1 MRAAPALAS
10 SRVAF
15 GVVLSAFVSLAVVS
29 PARAVDPHRSFE
41 RLVTG
46 NGFTVASFDASRRR
60 MDSFLEHPYRF
71 FAPRG
76 PAPGFCYSADE
87 SRDLAYDVYFGV
99 RSDGPGAVRGE
110 WLPELPLDDAAM
122 EPGTGIIVAEQHA
135 GEGRALRAVT
145 RVFAPMGYDGPA
157 LVFALSLTNESD
169 APVTASPYALLN
181 FHLGD
186 AAGEHEPSEAAEQ
199 VAWDEARGVFY
210 EFSDASRGTMA
221 YVPLVSLA
229 AVTVSSGES
238 GVYRALST
246 GRALDD
252 VRATTGPTDDV
263 VPGMQGE
270 EVTLAPGA
278 TAWMAFAA
286 VWALDE
292 DAGPDVDALR
302 GWSAGLDPAALVERE
317 RSEWAAWHARGT
329 LPPEFHDDAA
339 TMRMA
344 QVREPG
350 AGRGQILASLPPGL
364 GNLDAQWNIAWV
376 RDMAYATAAL
386 ARGGHLD
393 EARDALRFQLE
404 APRGEHVDKVGR
416 PYRISITRYF
426 GNGAEESDCNADG
439 PNIEFDGFGLFL
451 WSLGE
456 YVRAGGSVEDVRP
469 YWPVLRDEIADVLV
483 SLVGSDGVILPDS
496 SIWEVHW
503 NGRQRRFTY
512 TSLAAARGLCDAASI
527 ATALG
532 ETADAARYATAG
544 AGVRDAVVRNHTDAR
559 GVLAQSAEDLAAGR
573 GYMDAAAIEALN
585 WGIVDPTGRVA
596 SATVRALRENLT
608 VPHGRGLMRND
619 DGGWY
624 DSQEWVFIDLR
635 LAAATRGTPEA
646 EALLGWI
653 DAQAARNRGNISELH
668 EATTADYR
676 GSVPMVGFGAGARI
690 LAGLDFPIEAACGA
704 FAPEPAAP
712 PLVDA
717 GPPRDPIDAGSGVP
731 GRSDAGLDGG
741 VADAGR
747 ADASPAGCVG
757 AACGSADDGCGCA
770 VPGARSRSPK
780 AGLVLAL
787 LALVGLGARRRTRR
801 RAVRALFP
809 SCVLVLLG
817 ALPFVAGCAD
827 GTPPN
832 DRGRSDASPDG
843 ATPDAATLDADVP
856 DAGLLD
862 AGPGALRCEVEL
874 RYRASDSA
882 PRVFVAGTFNGFSTS
897 ADALVDDGT
906 GTYRRALLLPPGL
919 YAYKFYVEGDGR
931 EPWRLDPDN
940 AYRVYEG
947 GLENSGLRVPDCSRP
962 ALRVIRAG
970 ATRPAAGAG
979 TLEATLAYDA
989 RRAGPL
995 ATVRGELRVGAAW
1008 RPLSSAELTITADGA
1023 SVRVTGLADGKYT
1036 ARVFAADAMG
1046 RESESV
1052 LVPVWVEP
1060 QRFSWDG
1067 SLLYMIVA
1075 DRYRNGDSTN
1085 DAPPGDASPGGG
1097 WTGGDLQGITDA
1109 LDDGSITDLGAN
1121 ALWITPFNTN
1131 PAGTFVAA
1139 DDIHRVAGYHGYWP
1153 IAPRDVDPRL
1163 GGPDALRAMVA
1174 AAHARGV
1181 RVLMDFVVNHVHEQH
1196 PYVAA
1201 HPEWFSDGCVCGTPG
1216 CDWTER
1222 RLDCLFRP
1230 YMPDV
1235 DWKVPAA
1242 QEQFLADGLAWM
1254 EEYDLDGFRVDA
1266 VKHVDEAAVTNLAVR
1281 VRERFETAGTRVFLM
1296 GETAMGWDASAGP
1309 SEGGN
1314 VENYDTISRYIGP
1327 NALDGQFD
1335 FPLYYAGA
1343 LQFLRDEPGRGM
1355 AHVDYWTRAS
1365 TWRYPTGAIMTPYL
1379 GSHDTPRFLSLQSDP
1394 ARANNQW
1401 SDPPA
1406 TPTTSEPYDRM
1417 YLAFGWLM
1425 SLPGA
1430 PLLYQGDEYGETGG
1444 ADPDNRRPLRIGPA
1458 LTPQERAQR
1467 VRVAALGRAR
1477 AALPGLR
1484 SRTSRTLL
1492 VTEDL
1497 WVVARG
1503 EGADLVLVALNRS
1516 ARAQSVTVPV
1526 PRELA
1531 AEGRMF
1537 ADALD
1542 PATNAPVRRAA
1553 LTITLPARGVRYLR

>member
-1 MRAAPALAS
+1 MPVSRGPVCVRVAS
-10 SRVAF
+10 SLLVA
-15 GVVLSAFVSLAVVS
+15 AAASLLGAR
-29 PARAVDPHRSFE
+29 PAHAVDPHRSFE

-46 NGFTVASFDASRRR
+46 NGFTVASFDAARRR
-60 MDSFLEHPYRF
+60 IDSFLEHPYRF
-71 FAPRG
+71 NAPRG
-76 PAPGFCYSADE
+76 PAPGFCYAADE

-99 RSDGPGAVRGE
+99 RSGVASAVRGE
-110 WLPELPLDDAAM
+110 WLPELPLDDAALD
-122 EPGTGIIVAEQHA
+122 PGTGIIVAEQHA
-135 GEGRALRAVT
+135 GAGRTLRTVT
-145 RVFAPMGYDGPA
+145 HAFAPMGYEGPA

-186 AAGEHEPSEAAEQ
+186 AAGRHEPSALAEQ
-199 VAWDEARGVFY
+199 VAWDAARGAFY
-210 EFSDASRGTMA
+210 EYADASRGTMA
-221 YVPLVSLA
+221 YVPLVPLA

-238 GVYRALST
+238 GVYRALSA
-246 GRALDD
+246 GRTLDD
-252 VRATTGPTDDV
+252 VRATTAPTDDV

-278 TAWMAFAA
+278 SAWMAFAV

-292 DAGPDVDALR
+292 DAGPDIDALR
-302 GWSAGLDPAALVERE
+302 AWADGVDPAALVDRE
-317 RSEWAAWHARGT
+317 RAEWAAWHARGT
-329 LPPEFHDDAA
+329 LAPEFRDDAA
-339 TMRMA
+339 MIRMG

-350 AGRGQILASLPPGL
+350 PGHGQILASLPPGL

-376 RDMAYATAAL
+376 RDMAYATAGL

-456 YVRAGGSVEDVRP
+456 YVRAGGSIEDVRP
-469 YWPVLRDEIADVLV
+469 YWPVIRDEIADVLV
-483 SLVGSDGVILPDS
+483 SLIGSDGVILPDS

-532 ETADAARYATAG
+532 ESADAARYATAG

-585 WGIVDPTGRVA
+585 WGIVDPAGRVA
-596 SATVRALRENLT
+596 RATVRALHENLT

-624 DSQEWVFIDLR
+624 DSQEWVFVDLR
-635 LAAATRGTPEA
+635 LAAATRGSPES
-646 EALLGWI
+646 EALLAWI

-690 LAGLDFPIEAACGA
+690 LAALDLPIEPACGA
-704 FAPEPAAP
+704 FAPEPPAP
-712 PLVDA
+712 EPTDA
-717 GPPRDPIDAGSGVP
+717 GPPRDPIDAGVADAGAGRTDAGVAGCVGSACGGAAEGCGCSVP
-731 GRSDAGLDGG
+731 GAPAGRHGAGLALAFVAVLLGAWRRRPRRRAGAARAVGLTACVAALATALGASGCGDDAPTRDGRGLDGG
-741 VADAGR
+741 ALDGR
-747 ADASPAGCVG
+747 
-757 AACGSADDGCGCA
+757 
-770 VPGARSRSPK
+770 
-780 AGLVLAL
+780 
-787 LALVGLGARRRTRR
+787 
-801 RAVRALFP
+801 
-809 SCVLVLLG
+809 
-817 ALPFVAGCAD
+817 
-827 GTPPN
+827 
-832 DRGRSDASPDG
+832 
-843 ATPDAATLDADVP
+843 VP
-856 DAGLLD
+856 DAGSLD
-862 AGPGALRCEVEL
+862 AGPGALRCEVEIT
-874 RYRASDSA
+874 YRASDGA
-882 PRVFVAGTFNGFSTS
+882 PRVFVAGTFNLFSTS
-897 ADALVDDGT
+897 SDALFDDGM
-906 GTYRRALLLPPGL
+906 GTYRRTLLLPPGL

-931 EPWRLDPDN
+931 EPWRLDPAN
-940 AYRVYEG
+940 PYRVFEG
-947 GLENSGLRVPDCSRP
+947 GLENSGLRVPDCVRP

-970 ATRPAAGAG
+970 ATRATAGAG
-979 TLEATLAYDA
+979 TLEATLTYDA

-995 ATVRGELRVGAAW
+995 ASARGELRVGAAW
-1008 RPLSSAELTITADGA
+1008 RPLTSSELTIVGDGV

-1036 ARVFAADAMG
+1036 ARVFAADAAG
-1046 RESESV
+1046 AESESA
-1052 LVPVWVEP
+1052 LVPVWVEA
-1060 QRFSWDG
+1060 QRFAWDG
-1067 SLLYMIVA
+1067 ALLYMIMA
-1075 DRYRNGDSTN
+1075 DRYRNGDPTN
-1085 DAPPGDASPGGG
+1085 DAPPGDASTGGG
-1097 WTGGDLQGITDA
+1097 WSGGDLQGITDA
-1109 LDDGSITDLGAN
+1109 LEDGSITDLGAG

-1131 PAGTFVAA
+1131 PEGTFVAA
-1139 DDIHRVAGYHGYWP
+1139 DDVHRVAGYHGYWP
-1153 IAPRDVDPRL
+1153 VSPRDVDPRL
-1163 GGPDALRAMVA
+1163 GGPEALRAMIA

-1201 HPEWFSDGCVCGTPG
+1201 HPEWFSDGCVCGTSG

-1235 DWKVPAA
+1235 DWKVAAA
-1242 QEQFLADGLAWM
+1242 QEQFLADALAWM
-1254 EEYDLDGFRVDA
+1254 EDYDLDGLRVDA

-1281 VRERFETAGTRVFLM
+1281 VRERFETGGTRVFLM

-1309 SEGGN
+1309 TEGGN
-1314 VENYDTISRYIGP
+1314 IENYDTISRYIGP

-1355 AHVDYWTRAS
+1355 QHIDYWTRAS
-1365 TWRYPTGAIMTPYL
+1365 ASRYPTGAVMTPYL
-1379 GSHDTPRFLSLQSDP
+1379 GSHDTSRFLSLQSDP

-1406 TPTTSEPYDRM
+1406 TPTSSEPYDRM
-1417 YLAFGWLM
+1417 YVAFGWLM

-1458 LTPQERAQR
+1458 LTAQERAQR
-1467 VRVAALGRAR
+1467 VRVSALGRAR

-1484 SRTSRTLL
+1484 SRAYRPLL
-1492 VTEDL
+1492 VTDDV
-1497 WVVARG
+1497 WIVARG
-1503 EGADLVLVALNRS
+1503 EGADLVVVALNRG
-1516 ARAQSVTVPV
+1516 AGAQTVTVPI

-1531 AEGRMF
+1531 AEDRVF
-1537 ADALD
+1537 TDALA
-1542 PATNAPVRRAA
+1542 PATSLPVRRAA
-1553 LTITLPARGVRYLR
+1553 LTVALPARSVRYLR

>member
-1 MRAAPALAS
+1 MTAIASTVAAPS
-10 SRVAF
+10 
-15 GVVLSAFVSLAVVS
+15 
-29 PARAVDPHRSFE
+29 ARAVDPHRSFE

-60 MDSFLEHPYRF
+60 IDSFLEHPYRF

-76 PAPGFCYSADE
+76 PAPGFCYAADE
-87 SRDLAYDVYFGV
+87 SRDLAYDAYFGV
-99 RSDGPGAVRGE
+99 RSGAASTARGE
-110 WLPELPLDDAAM
+110 WLPELALDDAAM
-122 EPGTGIIVAEQHA
+122 DAGTGIIVAEQHA
-135 GEGRALRAVT
+135 GAGRALRAVT
-145 RVFAPMGYDGPA
+145 HAFAPMGYAGPA

-186 AAGEHEPSEAAEQ
+186 AAGRHEPTERAEQ
-199 VAWDEARGVFY
+199 VAWDDARGVFY
-210 EFSDASRGTMA
+210 EYADASRGTMA
-221 YVPLVSLA
+221 YVPLVPLA
-229 AVTVSSGES
+229 AVTVSSGEA
-238 GVYRALST
+238 GVYRALAA
-246 GRALDD
+246 GRTLDD

-278 TAWMAFAA
+278 SAWMAFAV

-302 GWSAGLDPAALVERE
+302 AWAGGLDPEALLARE
-317 RSEWAAWHARGT
+317 RSEWAAWHARGS

-339 TMRMA
+339 TIRMA

-350 AGRGQILASLPPGL
+350 PGYGQILASLPPGL

-376 RDMAYATAAL
+376 RDMAYATAGL

-404 APRGEHVDKVGR
+404 APRGEHVDEVGR

-456 YVRAGGSVEDVRP
+456 YVRAGGSVEAFRP
-469 YWPVLRDEIADVLV
+469 YWPVIRDEIADVLV

-512 TSLAAARGLCDAASI
+512 TSLAAARGLCDAASL

-559 GVLAQSAEDLAAGR
+559 GVLAQSAEDLAMGR

-585 WGIVDPTGRVA
+585 WGIVDPAGRVA
-596 SATVRALRENLT
+596 GATVRALHENLT

-624 DSQEWVFIDLR
+624 DSQEWVFVDLR
-635 LAAATRGTPEA
+635 LAAATRGSPES
-646 EALLGWI
+646 EALLAWI

-704 FAPEPAAP
+704 FAPEPPAP
-712 PLVDA
+712 ELVDA
-717 GPPRDPIDAGSGVP
+717 GPPRDPIDAGSGDP
-731 GRSDAGLDGG
+731 GTRDAGLDGG
-741 VADAGR
+741 ALDGGR
-747 ADASPAGCVG
+747 ADASTPGCVG

-770 VPGARSRSPK
+770 VPGARSRASHTSI
-780 AGLVLAL
+780 VLAL
-787 LALVGLGARRRTRR
+787 LVLAGVGARRRARR
-801 RAVRALFP
+801 RVGSASLAAA
-809 SCVLVLLG
+809 LLG
-817 ALPFVAGCAD
+817 ALLLAAGCAD
-827 GTPPN
+827 GSPPL
-832 DRGRSDASPDG
+832 DRGRTDASLDG
-843 ATPDAATLDADVP
+843 AMPDAAMLDAGDR
-856 DAGLLD
+856 DAGDSDAGPMD
-862 AGPGALRCEVEL
+862 AGPGALRCEVEIT
-874 RYRASDSA
+874 YRASDSA
-882 PRVFVAGTFNGFSTS
+882 PRVFVAGAFNGFSTS
-897 ADALVDDGT
+897 SDALFDDGT
-906 GTYRRALLLPPGL
+906 GTYRRTLLLPPGL

-931 EPWRLDPDN
+931 EPWRLDPAN
-940 AYRVYEG
+940 PYRVYEG
-947 GLENSGLRVPDCSRP
+947 GLENSGLRVPDCARP

-970 ATRPAAGAG
+970 AVRTAAGEGA
-979 TLEATLAYDA
+979 LEATLAYDA

-995 ATVRGELRVGAAW
+995 ASARGELRVGAEW
-1008 RPLSSAELTITADGA
+1008 RSLTASELTLTSDGV

-1036 ARVFAADAMG
+1036 ARLVAADAMG

-1052 LVPVWVEP
+1052 LLPVWVEA

-1067 SLLYMIVA
+1067 ALLYMIVA
-1075 DRYRNGDSTN
+1075 DRYRNGDRTN

-1097 WTGGDLQGITDA
+1097 WNGGDLRGITDA

-1235 DWKVPAA
+1235 DWKVAAA

-1343 LQFLRDEPGRGM
+1343 LQFLRDEAGRGM

-1379 GSHDTPRFLSLQSDP
+1379 GSHDTSRFLSLQSDP

-1406 TPTTSEPYDRM
+1406 TPTASEPYDRM
-1417 YLAFGWLM
+1417 YVAFGWLM

-1444 ADPDNRRPLRIGPA
+1444 ADPDNRRPLRRGA
-1458 LTPQERAQR
+1458 DLTAQERTQR
-1467 VRVAALGRAR
+1467 TRVSALGRAR

-1484 SRTSRTLL
+1484 SRASRTLL

-1497 WVVARG
+1497 YVVARG
-1503 EGADLVLVALNRS
+1503 EGADLVVVALNRGAS
-1516 ARAQSVTVPV
+1516 AQSVTVPV

-1531 AEGRMF
+1531 AEGRLF
-1537 ADALD
+1537 TDALD
-1542 PATNAPVRRAA
+1542 AATTAPVRRAA
-1553 LTITLPARGVRYLR
+1553 LTVSLPARGVRYLR